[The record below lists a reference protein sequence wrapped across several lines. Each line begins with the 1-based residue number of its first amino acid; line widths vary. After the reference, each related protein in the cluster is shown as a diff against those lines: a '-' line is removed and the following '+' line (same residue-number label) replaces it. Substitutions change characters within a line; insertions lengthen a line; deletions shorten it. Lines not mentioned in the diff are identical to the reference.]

1 MMPSVIDHETM
12 NVDDLPGVWNPVQWE
27 LTETERAQELENQA
41 RASLLWSVDVPEA
54 ILRLLLSE
62 TKIERAFEEPRG
74 FDPEMQGEWDDEL
87 ITFTFFRA
95 LRLEGVERTRQSLAV
110 TYEIEG
116 LGHWC
121 IEIEPERVIIERV

>member
-1 MMPSVIDHETM
+1 MPSVNDHETM
-12 NVDDLPGVWNPVQWE
+12 NIDDLPGVWNPIQWE
-27 LTETERAQELENQA
+27 ITEAERAQEIENQA

-62 TKIERAFEEPRG
+62 TEIERAYDPPDG
-74 FDPEMQGEWDDEL
+74 FDPEMQGEWDHEL
-87 ITFTFFRA
+87 ITFKFLRPI
-95 LRLEGVERTRQSLAV
+95 RLESVDRDRRSLTV
-110 TYEIEG
+110 TYEFEG

>member
-1 MMPSVIDHETM
+1 MPSVIDHEMM

-27 LTETERAQELENQA
+27 LTEAERAQEIENQA

-62 TKIERAFEEPRG
+62 INIERAYEEPRG

-87 ITFTFFRA
+87 ITFKFLRA
-95 LRLEGVERTRQSLAV
+95 INLEGVERNRKSLTV
-110 TYEIEG
+110 TYEFEG

-121 IEIEPERVIIERV
+121 IEIESDRVIIERV